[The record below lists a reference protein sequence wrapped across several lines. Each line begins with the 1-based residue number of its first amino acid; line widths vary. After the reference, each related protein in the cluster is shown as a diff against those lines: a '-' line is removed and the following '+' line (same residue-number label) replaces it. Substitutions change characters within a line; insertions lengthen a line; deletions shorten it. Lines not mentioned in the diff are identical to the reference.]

1 MKKYI
6 GFLIIVFLSSCVI
19 HGQEKAII
27 LKKGKVPELKKGDY
41 YRFSEQI
48 EKSKPFEG
56 LWEYKN
62 GNESFTI
69 KIAIKKTFIP
79 KMDVFFDQP
88 QLEYSYDK
96 GNGEIISNA
105 SLDGYMKG
113 GSVIESD
120 IIKFTTS
127 DVLKVKTIYIE
138 LELLGNNQARMT
150 LNNIPGGITVVLPGE
165 PKQKKDRTFSIPTD
179 IILTKK

>member
-6 GFLIIVFLSSCVI
+6 CFSLLFLCSCI
-19 HGQEKAII
+19 LHGQEKVII
-27 LKKGKVPELKKGDY
+27 LKKGEIPELKKGDY
-41 YRFSEQI
+41 YRFSEEI

-69 KIAIKKTFIP
+69 KIAIKKTFNALLDIHID
-79 KMDVFFDQP
+79 KL

-96 GNGEIISNA
+96 GGNNVISNSA
-105 SLDGYMKG
+105 MDGYRKAGTPTNETSISFSSYDMIKMKN
-113 GSVIESD
+113 
-120 IIKFTTS
+120 
-127 DVLKVKTIYIE
+127 IYIE
-138 LELLGNNQARMT
+138 FELLGNNQARMT

-165 PKQKKDRTFSIPTD
+165 PKPKKDRTFSIPTG
-179 IILTKK
+179 IILTKQ